1 MSEVREIPEAA
12 PPSEGG
18 TASSGPWSGASE
30 AEAWARVL
38 AAWGDE
44 AAHRAYLAG
53 FKDLAGMTVAG
64 GRYRAVL
71 AERPDDRVAARM
83 RDEIVKRATAY
94 GLASLPRTSPA
105 AASPSWKRLR
115 MGASLLF
122 GAAAVWAVVQLVR
135 LLRARF

>member
-1 MSEVREIPEAA
+1 MSEVRESPAAA
-12 PPSEGG
+12 PPTEGG
-18 TASSGPWSGASE
+18 TAPSARWPGSSE

-53 FKDLAGMTVAG
+53 FHDLAGMTVAG

-83 RDEIVKRATAY
+83 RDEVLKRATAY
-94 GLASLPRTSPA
+94 ALAALPRKDPTA
-105 AASPSWKRLR
+105 AGTAAKRLR
-115 MGASLLF
+115 AGLAVLA
-122 GAAAVWAVVQLVR
+122 GAALVWAVFEAVR
-135 LLRARF
+135 LLGARP

>member
-1 MSEVREIPEAA
+1 MSEVRESPEAA
-12 PPSEGG
+12 PPTEGG
-18 TASSGPWSGASE
+18 TASPGAGASE

-53 FKDLAGMTVAG
+53 FDDLAGMTVAG

-71 AERPDDRVAARM
+71 AQRPDDRVAARM
-83 RDEIVKRATAY
+83 RDEVVKRATVY
-94 GLASLPRTSPA
+94 GLAAMPRTPVPA
-105 AASPSWKRLR
+105 ANPAWKRLR
-115 MGASLLF
+115 MGAALLF